1 MKALILISLLSQV
14 AFAQNLVSPNGSKK
28 SSLDDLKKKIVV
40 LITQHAKVNPY
51 EFEDQEVHI
60 GFLINANNEIV
71 IQDVESDSEDACAY
85 IREVLSFRKIKYP
98 DARQLRLY
106 TISIRLKGKGVM
118 LSS

>member
-14 AFAQNLVSPNGSKK
+14 AFAQNLVSPNDTKK
-28 SSLDDLKKKIVV
+28 SSLDDLQKEIVD
-40 LITQHAKVNPY
+40 LITKYAAVHPY
-51 EFEDQEVHI
+51 TFEDQEVQI

-71 IQDVESDSEDACAY
+71 IQDVLSDSDDACAY
-85 IREVLSFRKIKYP
+85 IKEVLSFRKIKYP
-98 DARQLRLY
+98 YARQLRLY